1 MTAIINNKTIKY
13 FIIILLT
20 GFLKIKEWNQHKCE
34 KSYLNPIDL
43 RETDATQSIGTNPNN
58 STVESLDELSG
69 IN

>member
-1 MTAIINNKTIKY
+1 MKT
-13 FIIILLT
+13 
-20 GFLKIKEWNQHKCE
+20 KEWNQHKCE